1 MFKSTLGGHHVS
13 LGKPKACTAKQPSE
27 VCPFYDLTCVAAM
40 AAEGSKWDG
49 LEQRVLQGID
59 VNLDVLRLQSTV
71 VHLDAMLRRSHD
83 KLRNCKNWVVTAALR
98 SCDWE
103 RSCFLVW
110 RHRIA
115 NGATFEFSSTGWYK
129 VRDTP
134 IKRIKR
140 CLTWGRTKYGSTTVL
155 QPPWWQQVK
164 IVFRLIGIKMP
175 QVSKFTKY
183 VKWYHVNYVN
193 EHHVNVLCFTM

>member
-1 MFKSTLGGHHVS
+1 MLPRWRRRVR
-13 LGKPKACTAKQPSE
+13 SE
-27 VCPFYDLTCVAAM
+27 M
-40 AAEGSKWDG
+40 GWNKE
-49 LEQRVLQGID
+49 LQGVD

-83 KLRNCKNWVVTAALR
+83 KLRNSQELNLNCL
-98 SCDWE
+98 

-134 IKRIKR
+134 IKCIKR